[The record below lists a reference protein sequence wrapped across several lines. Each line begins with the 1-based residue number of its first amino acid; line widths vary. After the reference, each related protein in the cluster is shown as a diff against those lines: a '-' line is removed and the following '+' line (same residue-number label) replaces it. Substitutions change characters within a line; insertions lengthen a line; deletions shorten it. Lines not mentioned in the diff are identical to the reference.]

1 MFYILILIFMA
12 IYWVSPLP
20 VQIILLI
27 ANAFIPDMIP
37 VVDELLMVIAIVNRM
52 KKYVAIR
59 NFIRVHKILTT
70 VILIAIVISVI
81 LCVQWL
87 F

>member
-1 MFYILILIFMA
+1 MA

>member
-1 MFYILILIFMA
+1 MA
-12 IYWVSPLP
+12 IYWVIPLP
-20 VQIILLI
+20 IQIILFI
-27 ANAFIPDMIP
+27 INAFVPDMIP
-37 VVDELLMVIAIVNRM
+37 VVDELLMVIAMVNRM

-70 VILIAIVISVI
+70 VIFAAIVIGVI
-81 LCVQWL
+81 LWVQWL

>member
-12 IYWVSPLP
+12 IYWVIPLP
-20 VQIILLI
+20 IQIILFI
-27 ANAFIPDMIP
+27 INAFVPDMIP
-37 VVDELLMVIAIVNRM
+37 VVDELLMVIAMVNRM

-70 VILIAIVISVI
+70 VIFAAIVIGVI
-81 LCVQWL
+81 LWVQWL

>member
-1 MFYILILIFMA
+1 MA

-37 VVDELLMVIAIVNRM
+37 VVDELLMVIAMVNRM

-59 NFIRVHKILTT
+59 NFIRVHKILTA
-70 VILIAIVISVI
+70 VIFVAIIISVI
-81 LCVQWL
+81 LWVQWL